1 MSEYYFFN
9 EIKEIKERDRWF
21 RDNFSEIVR
30 LEHTAPVTFS
40 IDWITYTIRYDEEKK
55 RIYTIKLYGK
65 ENNIRPYHET
75 VRKKIEKFLNAL
87 KNKK

>member
-1 MSEYYFFN
+1 M
-9 EIKEIKERDRWF
+9 
-21 RDNFSEIVR
+21 R

>member
-9 EIKEIKERDRWF
+9 EIKEIKEIDRWF

-40 IDWITYTIRYDEEKK
+40 IDSITYTIRYDEEKK

>member
-9 EIKEIKERDRWF
+9 EIKEIKEIDRQF

-55 RIYTIKLYGK
+55 RIYAIKLYGN